1 MGLGFRGWACTKA
14 LSLHKQAIL
23 AEEKR
28 RGGEAFC
35 FAWSD
40 DSLMDFLLLSLLVL
54 VFELACSRNVRL
66 FLETLEGGGGGEC
79 ILHGET
85 EESWRVRNIMIPPML
100 DRYKALKDMKE
111 RIAEQDEDLVEF
123 ANA

>member
-1 MGLGFRGWACTKA
+1 MQT
-14 LSLHKQAIL
+14 Q
-23 AEEKR
+23 
-28 RGGEAFC
+28 
-35 FAWSD
+35 
-40 DSLMDFLLLSLLVL
+40 
-54 VFELACSRNVRL
+54 
-66 FLETLEGGGGGEC
+66 
-79 ILHGET
+79 LHGET

>member
-1 MGLGFRGWACTKA
+1 MGWGAGKC
-14 LSLHKQAIL
+14 IL
-23 AEEKR
+23 Q
-28 RGGEAFC
+28 
-35 FAWSD
+35 
-40 DSLMDFLLLSLLVL
+40 
-54 VFELACSRNVRL
+54 
-66 FLETLEGGGGGEC
+66 TQ
-79 ILHGET
+79 LHGET

>member
-1 MGLGFRGWACTKA
+1 M
-14 LSLHKQAIL
+14 
-23 AEEKR
+23 
-28 RGGEAFC
+28 
-35 FAWSD
+35 
-40 DSLMDFLLLSLLVL
+40 LVL
-54 VFELACSRNVRL
+54 VYELACSRNVRL
-66 FLETLEGGGGGEC
+66 FLEPLEEVGGEC
-79 ILHGET
+79 ILQTQLHGET